1 MSIRMKNLVLFMTL
15 TMISSRLLLEVNA
28 LATLP
33 PLTPYSDP
41 IALLDTHY
49 FSATSNWLIPGHIM
63 QGRHPGSGRG
73 SATERVRAIVQDAGC
88 TTFVCL
94 QAECPPPDGSCT
106 SFGGS
111 NEWKTNPMPGFT
123 SYVQDAR
130 QAAAESSGSKPEP
143 KFVHFGI
150 RDMNT
155 AESLEE
161 LTSFVNHLK
170 ERVLHDDEVLYCHC
184 WGGKGRAG
192 LILACLLGA
201 LYADMTADEALERVQ
216 TYCSLRNRGIGTQ
229 LKSPETDAQKEQ
241 VREYY
246 ALRS

>member
-1 MSIRMKNLVLFMTL
+1 
-15 TMISSRLLLEVNA
+15 
-28 LATLP
+28 
-33 PLTPYSDP
+33 
-41 IALLDTHY
+41 
-49 FSATSNWLIPGHIM
+49 M

-94 QAECPPPDGSCT
+94 QAESPPESSASCT

-111 NEWKTNPMPGFT
+111 DEWKTNPMPGFIP
-123 SYVQDAR
+123 YAQDAQ
-130 QAAAESSGSKPEP
+130 QAAAASSDGKPEP

-150 RDMNT
+150 RDMST

-161 LTSFVNHLK
+161 LSLFVNHLK
-170 ERVLHDDEVLYCHC
+170 QRVLDDGEVLYCHC

-192 LILACLLGA
+192 LVSACLLGA
-201 LYADMTADEALERVQ
+201 LYEEMTANEALERVQ
-216 TYCSLRNRGIGTQ
+216 TYCSLRNQGGIGTQ
-229 LKSPETDAQKEQ
+229 LKSPETDSQKEQ

-246 ALRS
+246 AALRS

>member
-1 MSIRMKNLVLFMTL
+1 
-15 TMISSRLLLEVNA
+15 
-28 LATLP
+28 
-33 PLTPYSDP
+33 
-41 IALLDTHY
+41 
-49 FSATSNWLIPGHIM
+49 M

-73 SATERVRAIVQDAGC
+73 SATERVRAIIQDAGC

-94 QAECPPPDGSCT
+94 QAECAPPDGSCT

-111 NEWKTNPMPGFT
+111 DEWKTNPNPGFI
-123 SYVQDAR
+123 SYAQDAR
-130 QAAAESSGSKPEP
+130 QAAATSSSGQPEP
-143 KFVHFGI
+143 QFVHFGI

-155 AESLEE
+155 AESLDE
-161 LTSFVNHLK
+161 LSLFVNHLK
-170 ERVLHDDEVLYCHC
+170 QRVHDGEVLYCHC

-192 LILACLLGA
+192 LVSACLLGA
-201 LYADMTADEALERVQ
+201 LYEGMTADEALVRVQ
-216 TYCSLRNRGIGTQ
+216 TYCSLRNQGGIGTQ